1 MPAYSLTDIIKQYK
15 SPPRKLIVIFKLS
28 RDRWKAKSKKSKK
41 IIKRLN
47 NRIRFLNESKNKL
60 KRQVSE
66 LKAELARIKAE
77 ENFKE
82 PEICEKDSLF
92 NDEQKDNVGNEL
104 FNIVPKNHT
113 YTLGHI
119 MLFLL
124 LVLSS
129 TTSLRGASR
138 CMEIV
143 FPFFGF
149 ELPLPSWSAGR
160 LWLLRLGYYKLVR
173 AKMIAEDW
181 VWIIDHTI
189 QIGVEKC
196 LVILGIRLNDLP
208 EAGTCIGHK
217 DVEIID
223 MIPVK
228 RSDGKIVYEQLTEA
242 IETTGVPR
250 EIVGDNGSDLKAGIE
265 KFCNEHPG
273 ACYVYDIKHKT
284 AAVLKQVL
292 LKDEKWAAFVKFAS
306 RAKVKVQQTP
316 LAPLAPPQQRSKA
329 RYMNIGRL
337 VKWGG
342 RMLEITE
349 NPKIQS
355 DLEYDQKQVASKLGQ
370 ISEYRDSLEEWRELV
385 QVVETTEVYVR
396 EQGLSRDC
404 HKGLEKLP
412 GLEVET
418 EKAINVKE
426 QLIEFVQKE
435 SLKAEPEERLL
446 GSSEV
451 IESLFGKLKYL
462 ERDQA
467 KSGVTGLLLSIG
479 AFVSET
485 SDQVVQ
491 KAMETVRT
499 CDITKWCKKM
509 IGKTVQSKRKEAFNP
524 P

>member
-1 MPAYSLTDIIKQYK
+1 MLACSQTNIRKQYK
-15 SPPRKLIVIFKLS
+15 SPVRKLVVIFKLS
-28 RDRWKAKSKKSKK
+28 RDRWKAKSIESKK
-41 IIKRLN
+41 VIKRLK
-47 NRIRFLNESKNKL
+47 NRIRFLNESKSKL
-60 KRQVSE
+60 KKQVRE
-66 LKAELARIKAE
+66 LKAELARLKAE
-77 ENFKE
+77 GNIKV
-82 PEICEKDSLF
+82 PETCEKDKPI
-92 NDEQKDNVGNEL
+92 NDEEKGNVGNKL
-104 FNIVPKNHT
+104 FDIVPNNHT

-149 ELPLPSWSAGR
+149 ELPLPSWTAGR

-173 AKMIAEDW
+173 AKVIASDW
-181 VWIIDHTI
+181 VWIADHTV

-196 LVILGIRLNDLP
+196 LVILGIRLKDLP
-208 EAGTCIGHK
+208 EAGTCVSHK

-242 IETTGVPR
+242 TEITGVPR
-250 EIVGDNGSDLKAGIE
+250 EIIGDNGPDLKAGIE
-265 KFCNEHPG
+265 KFCNENPG
-273 ACYVYDIKHKT
+273 TCYVYDIKHKT
-284 AAVLKQVL
+284 AVVLKQVL
-292 LKDEKWAAFVKFAS
+292 TKDEKWAEFVNFAS
-306 RAKVKVQQTP
+306 RAKIKVQQTP

-329 RYMNIGRL
+329 RYMNISKL

-342 RMLEITE
+342 RMLTIAE
-349 NPKIQS
+349 NPALQS
-355 DLEYDQKQVASKLGQ
+355 DLKYDPKQVALKLGR
-370 ISEYRDSLEEWRELV
+370 ISEYREPLKVWQELV
-385 QVVETTEVYVR
+385 RVVETTEAYVR
-396 EQGLSRDC
+396 KQGISLDC
-404 HKGLEKLP
+404 HKELEELP
-412 GLEVET
+412 GLEVHS
-418 EKAINVKE
+418 EKALNVKK
-426 QLIEFVQKE
+426 QLIDFVQNE
-435 SLKAEPEERLL
+435 SLKAKPDERLL

-451 IESLFGKLKYL
+451 IESVFGKLKFL

-467 KSGVTGLLLSIG
+467 KSGVTGLLLSVG

-491 KAMETVRT
+491 KAMEAVRT
-499 CDITKWCKKM
+499 CDVSKWCKKM

>member
-1 MPAYSLTDIIKQYK
+1 MLAYSQTDIKKQYK
-15 SPPRKLIVIFKLS
+15 SPVRKLVAIFKLS
-28 RDRWKAKSKKSKK
+28 RDRWKAKSWKSKK

-47 NRIRFLNESKNKL
+47 NRIRFLNESKSKL
-60 KRQVSE
+60 KKLVRE
-66 LKAELARIKAE
+66 LKAELARLKAE
-77 ENFKE
+77 ENIKE
-82 PEICEKDSLF
+82 PEACEKDKLI
-92 NDEQKDNVGNEL
+92 NDEKKDNAGNEL
-104 FNIVPKNHT
+104 FDIVPNNHT

-149 ELPLPSWSAGR
+149 QLPLPSWTAGR
-160 LWLLRLGYYKLVR
+160 QWLLRFGYYKLVR
-173 AKMIAEDW
+173 AKVIAEDW
-181 VWIIDHTI
+181 VWIVDHTV
-189 QIGVEKC
+189 QIGPEKC

-208 EAGTCIGHK
+208 VAGTCVSHK

-242 IETTGVPR
+242 TEKTGVPR
-250 EIVGDNGSDLKAGIE
+250 EIVGDSGPDLRAGIA
-265 KFCNEHPG
+265 KFCNENPG
-273 ACYVYDIKHKT
+273 TCYVYDIKHKT

-292 LKDEKWAAFVKFAS
+292 TKDEKWAAFVNFAS

-329 RYMNIGRL
+329 RYMNISRL

-342 RMLEITE
+342 RMLTIAE
-349 NPKIQS
+349 NPELQS
-355 DLEYDQKQVASKLGQ
+355 DLKYDPKQVDSKLGH
-370 ISEYRDSLEEWRELV
+370 ISKYRDPLKEWQEIVR
-385 QVVETTEVYVR
+385 VVETTEKYVR
-396 EQGLSRDC
+396 EQGISRDC
-404 HKGLEKLP
+404 QNGLEKLP
-412 GLEVET
+412 GLEVHS
-418 EKAINVKE
+418 EKALNVKK
-426 QLIEFVQKE
+426 QLIEFVQSE
-435 SLKAEPEERLL
+435 SLKAKPDERLL

-451 IESLFGKLKYL
+451 IESVFGKLKFL

-467 KSGVTGLLLSIG
+467 KSGVTGLLLSVG

-491 KAMETVRT
+491 KAMEAVRT
-499 CDITKWCKKM
+499 SDVSKWCKKM